1 MSETATLDQPQT
13 ARQRN
18 RVRYTGRQSG
28 IRGIAAAALLRD
40 GQSANQTAKITGL
53 SYEVV
58 TAIRD
63 RWSQGLE
70 LVEPIRKTLRDVGVL
85 TAAELLFGIS
95 EQDIERMNVKE
106 RIEMAIKLMDK
117 YAAPEPSPQHPF
129 VQILNQYNLQPSH
142 SASQRTIEPKTPQ
155 SIESSASAVKQINE
169 LEGK

>member
-1 MSETATLDQPQT
+1 MSEPALADYETPAVPK
-13 ARQRN
+13 RSRGYN
-18 RVRYTGRQSG
+18 GKQSG
-28 IRGIAAAALLRD
+28 IKGIAAIALLRD
-40 GQSANQTAKITGL
+40 GQSTNQTSKITGL
-53 SYEVV
+53 SYETVM
-58 TAIRD
+58 ALRD

-117 YAAPEPSPQHPF
+117 YAAPEPSPQHPL

-142 SASQRTIEPKTPQ
+142 SASQRTIERQTPQ
-155 SIESSASAVKQINE
+155 PIESSASEVKQLNE
-169 LEGK
+169 LEVK